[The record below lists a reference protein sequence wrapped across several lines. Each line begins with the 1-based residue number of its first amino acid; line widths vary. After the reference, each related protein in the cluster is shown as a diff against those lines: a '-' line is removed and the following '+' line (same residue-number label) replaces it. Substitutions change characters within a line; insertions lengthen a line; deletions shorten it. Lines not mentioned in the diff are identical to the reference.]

1 VVGLLQKVKETSMSG
16 PQPETLDSVN
26 VMIKQQ
32 ETAVTQL
39 DHQRS
44 NIMSMLQRGKDLV
57 KDNHAPSFIKSE
69 VSNLETGWNEAYG
82 QTVEKLK
89 KLKGELVV
97 SHRSEMH
104 FSVYTAVVYG

>member
-1 VVGLLQKVKETSMSG
+1 MVGLLQKVKETSMSG

-57 KDNHAPSFIKSE
+57 KDTHAPSFMKTE
-69 VSNLETGWNEAYG
+69 VSSLESGWNEAYG

-89 KLKGELVV
+89 KLKGELVCQ
-97 SHRSEMH
+97 SLE
-104 FSVYTAVVYG
+104 

>member
-1 VVGLLQKVKETSMSG
+1 MCDVLQLYWVLQVVGLLQKVKETSMSG

-57 KDNHAPSFIKSE
+57 KDSHAPNFIKTE
-69 VSNLETGWNEAYG
+69 VSSLETGWNEAYG

-89 KLKGELVV
+89 KLKGEQICQAL
-97 SHRSEMH
+97 E
-104 FSVYTAVVYG
+104 